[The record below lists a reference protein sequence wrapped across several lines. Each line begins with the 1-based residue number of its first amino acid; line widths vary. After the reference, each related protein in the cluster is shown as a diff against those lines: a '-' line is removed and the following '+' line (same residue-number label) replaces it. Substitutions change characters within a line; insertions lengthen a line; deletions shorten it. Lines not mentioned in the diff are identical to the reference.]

1 MLKAFKIYLQKGV
14 FIPLFSSKQRKI
26 STPPHSKVQ
35 LLFAVQSC
43 LLTGPES
50 IFSLNSFFKKNFRNS
65 KILYIAIRN
74 KKCFHPKLKNEVKAH
89 FCPFQSY
96 LVQALALHGIKSCIR
111 LCLGFGKTCSPAQ
124 IVSNLS
130 RQQPISL

>member
-1 MLKAFKIYLQKGV
+1 LSFGGGVLKAFKIYLQKGV

-50 IFSLNSFFKKNFRNS
+50 IFSLNSFFKKIFA
-65 KILYIAIRN
+65 IA
-74 KKCFHPKLKNEVKAH
+74 KFYTLLLKTKSA
-89 FCPFQSY
+89 FTQS
-96 LVQALALHGIKSCIR
+96 L
-111 LCLGFGKTCSPAQ
+111 KT
-124 IVSNLS
+124 
-130 RQQPISL
+130 R